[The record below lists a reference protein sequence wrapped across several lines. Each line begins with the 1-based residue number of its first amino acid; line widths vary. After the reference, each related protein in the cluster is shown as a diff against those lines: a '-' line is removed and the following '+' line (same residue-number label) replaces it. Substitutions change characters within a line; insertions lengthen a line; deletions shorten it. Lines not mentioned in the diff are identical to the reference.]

1 MTTESLETRKM
12 NLRLTIKALT
22 RNQSRL
28 ACRMAEDV
36 GITGDFF
43 HDQIDLSDYRIDPTD
58 SEKYQIVTRKLNK
71 ANVELER
78 LDYKPARFQA
88 RRDAYDFIS
97 LLSLE
102 ESILFLRKAGCDST
116 IDLVEKL
123 IDNPNLIEEV
133 VL

>member
-1 MTTESLETRKM
+1 MNTESLETQKM

-22 RNQSRL
+22 KNQSRL
-28 ACRMAEDV
+28 ACKMANDI
-36 GITGDFF
+36 GLTGYFF
-43 HDQIDLSDYRIDPTD
+43 HDQLDLSDSRIDPND
-58 SEKYQIVTRKLNK
+58 SEKYQIITRKLNK

-78 LDYKPARFQA
+78 LDYEPERFTA
-88 RRDAYDFIS
+88 RRNAYDFLS
-97 LLSLE
+97 LLSFDE
-102 ESILFLRKAGCDST
+102 KILFLKKTGCSST